1 MLPMSVSDINKK
13 VLNQVLNNQ
22 FTPPQQQQS
31 AQVSEIAEKDRAL
44 RHAVSDLYMSLSQS
58 GDPRTSID
66 ILATHVA
73 MMVEMINEFK
83 SQV

>member
-1 MLPMSVSDINKK
+1 MSVSEINKK
-13 VLNQVLNNQ
+13 VLNQVLNRQ
-22 FTPPQQQQS
+22 FTAPQQQQQQS

-44 RHAVSDLYMSLSQS
+44 RHAVSDLYMSLSQA
-58 GDPRTSID
+58 GDPKTSID

-83 SQV
+83 RQM

>member
-1 MLPMSVSDINKK
+1 MSVSDVNKK
-13 VLNQVLNNQ
+13 VLNQVLNRQ
-22 FTPPQQQQS
+22 FTPQQQQQS
-31 AQVSEIAEKDRAL
+31 NAQVSELAEKDRAL

-58 GDPRTSID
+58 GDPKTSID

-83 SQV
+83 RQM